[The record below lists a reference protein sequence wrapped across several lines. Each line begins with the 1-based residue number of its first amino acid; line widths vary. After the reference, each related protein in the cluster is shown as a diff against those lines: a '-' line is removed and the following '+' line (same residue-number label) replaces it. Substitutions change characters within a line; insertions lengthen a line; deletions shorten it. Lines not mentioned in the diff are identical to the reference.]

1 MTWLRTREIERRAD
15 EVVGF
20 HVRRLAYAETLP
32 HYSHLVRPTLFL
44 RCTAWHR
51 LIGGVMCDEAGRALR
66 SIENGKARRSG
77 PACASDTVQQA
88 REGRSLATEAE
99 TVL

>member
-1 MTWLRTREIERRAD
+1 MNRSLSFGPRVGKALPRTFDPGVVALSCDATRRAAMRCV
-15 EVVGF
+15 E
-20 HVRRLAYAETLP
+20 
-32 HYSHLVRPTLFL
+32 L
-44 RCTAWHR
+44 RS
-51 LIGGVMCDEAGRALR
+51 EADDALR